1 MEAVEEC
8 MFFETRNVIVIVE
21 VSKNVSH
28 RGIYNDREMLTFAVE
43 IAKLAEKIASTG
55 FATTCAPFEFC
66 KGAFQSI

>member
-8 MFFETRNVIVIVE
+8 MFETRNVDVMFE

-28 RGIYNDREMLTFAVE
+28 KGIYNDREMLTSAVQ
-43 IAKLAEKIASTG
+43 IAKLAKKIASTG

-66 KGAFQSI
+66 KGVFQSI

>member
-8 MFFETRNVIVIVE
+8 MFETRNVIVRFE

-28 RGIYNDREMLTFAVE
+28 RGIYNDREMLTSVVE

-66 KGAFQSI
+66 KGVFQSI

>member
-8 MFFETRNVIVIVE
+8 MFETRNLYVMFE

-28 RGIYNDREMLTFAVE
+28 RGIYNDRGMLTSAVE
-43 IAKLAEKIASTG
+43 IAKLAKEIASTG